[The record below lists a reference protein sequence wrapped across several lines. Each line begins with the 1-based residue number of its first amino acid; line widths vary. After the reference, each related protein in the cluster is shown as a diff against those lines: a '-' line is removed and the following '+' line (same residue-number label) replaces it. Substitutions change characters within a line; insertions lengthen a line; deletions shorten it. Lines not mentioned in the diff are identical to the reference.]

1 MGRGAWLTVAVSDR
15 VGRLRADPQALTR
28 PDRVGRNPPDRV
40 GRLRAVPQALS
51 RPDRVGRNPPD
62 RVGRLR
68 ADPQALTRIVFAGTR
83 LAVLAGPA

>member
-15 VGRLRADPQALTR
+15 VGR
-28 PDRVGRNPPDRV
+28 NPPDRV
-40 GRLRAVPQALS
+40 GRLRADSHALS

-68 ADPQALTRIVFAGTR
+68 ADPQALTRIVFEGTR
-83 LAVLAGPA
+83 LTVLAGPA